1 MDLLPT
7 LARREASKSSGLGL
21 GWLLAIGLGGGLLLV
36 VAVGLLFY
44 WWYKRRFKPT
54 DMVVYTNAAH
64 LASERSQQFSS
75 GKRGFLSQSSFSR
88 MSSRL
93 SMTLPPVLP
102 PLPTYN
108 SFTNGAGKKERG
120 RSWVDEE
127 ALHGPRV
134 RRLSFRDS
142 WFSKEGWLSASP
154 TLPDLEEPP
163 REKLAQAPPDN
174 QKIEVQKRQAP
185 INESQ
190 TEPDLPSLTALPRG
204 RPRIPPLMPIRAYA
218 TESDLRDI
226 LASTEQRLRDGTSL
240 SPEKNSRKSPKRG
253 GSPTKTGSPSKTP
266 HSGRTV
272 VSSHSNGRMT
282 PSPSKRGSQP
292 PGTPTPVRTHS
303 RNASITSI
311 GSVANSLIRQAT
323 AELELPGGM
332 SSPSRLRGQEW
343 TAPQQRQPIPQP
355 QFQPHPRWQQGAM
368 GGSSGRDS
376 RPQEEEYLRRVSTE
390 SEVSSALST
399 LYSVGEPEEETGSTE
414 TDDPF
419 VVKGTRE
426 TRPQLNG
433 PRPLRRAKTI
443 AGLQIYDESA
453 VPAPLR
459 TGSVNARAA
468 ARPQSEQPKMS
479 SLTPV
484 SSTRLPPPSISDFR
498 NQEEVRPKSA
508 MTPDMTSRSLFLSSE
523 SSEASLVSCSV
534 HSVESNTSDEE
545 EQTVTPKA
553 EHFPRPAGY
562 RKDSSSPESYS
573 TPVKRGGGLVAD
585 AGLSSSPLNERLS
598 MLVASTQPKRDL
610 PVPPSCAS
618 ARPNT
623 CIIQPGLSSRP
634 TSKHMTI
641 LPPPISRSGSVSSS
655 VYDVEPSHEDQ
666 HTELPRGLGS
676 TLSIRGQT
684 VGSTI
689 AELRRTNSVVS
700 SYSVASLASTFLSD
714 AAADSAALPAI
725 RGGGFSPLRTNS
737 KSAAAG
743 NRNYLSLGGMNAL
756 KGSREARQQQ
766 QSYVARSRSAVTNLE
781 KTEANKENQVLN
793 VRTVR
798 FETLEHPREGRLG
811 PSLTVPFADTTSIVA
826 PGSSADEQV
835 RGAQQQHQSN
845 QSIESTGLYDKEG
858 FLIPSPDKNSKGGRY
873 SKGGRWRM

>member
-1 MDLLPT
+1 MDQSPM
-7 LARREASKSSGLGL
+7 LARGEGSKSSGLGL
-21 GWLLAIGLGGGLLLV
+21 GWLLAIGLGGGLLLC
-36 VAVGLLFY
+36 VAIGLLFT

-54 DMVVYTNAAH
+54 DMVVYANAPNPS
-64 LASERSQQFSS
+64 SERPQQFFS
-75 GKRGFLSQSSFSR
+75 GKRGFLSESSFSR

-108 SFTNGAGKKERG
+108 SFTNGAGKRERG

-142 WFSKEGWLSASP
+142 WFSKDEWLSGSP

-163 REKLAQAPPDN
+163 REKLAQAPPNN
-174 QKIEVQKRQAP
+174 QKIEVQKRQVP
-185 INESQ
+185 INESH
-190 TEPDLPSLTALPRG
+190 TDPDLLSLTALPRG

-226 LASTEQRLRDGTSL
+226 LASTEQRLRDGSSL

-253 GSPTKTGSPSKTP
+253 GSPTKTGSPCKTP
-266 HSGRTV
+266 RSGRTV

-343 TAPQQRQPIPQP
+343 TAPQQKQQPIPQP
-355 QFQPHPRWQQGAM
+355 QFQPQHHWQQGAM
-368 GGSSGRDS
+368 RGSSGRDT
-376 RPQEEEYLRRVSTE
+376 RQQEEEYLRRVSIE
-390 SEVSSALST
+390 SEASSALST
-399 LYSVGEPEEETGSTE
+399 LYSVGEPEEEVRRTE

-426 TRPQLNG
+426 TRPQLTG

-443 AGLQIYDESA
+443 AGLQIFDESA

-459 TGSVNARAA
+459 TVSVNARTAL
-468 ARPQSEQPKMS
+468 RPQSDQPKMTT
-479 SLTPV
+479 SLIPV
-484 SSTRLPPPSISDFR
+484 SSTRLPPPSNSDFR

-508 MTPDMTSRSLFLSSE
+508 MTPEMTSRSLFLSSE

-553 EHFPRPAGY
+553 ENFPRPAGY
-562 RKDSSSPESYS
+562 RSDSSSPESYS
-573 TPVKRGGGLVAD
+573 TPMKRGGPVAD
-585 AGLSSSPLNERLS
+585 VGLSSSPLEGRQVLS
-598 MLVASTQPKRDL
+598 MLVASTQPKREL
-610 PVPPSCAS
+610 PVPPSCVRANS
-618 ARPNT
+618 
-623 CIIQPGLSSRP
+623 CIIQPGPSSRP
-634 TSKHMTI
+634 TSNYMAI
-641 LPPPISRSGSVSSS
+641 SPPPISRSGSVSSS
-655 VYDVEPSHEDQ
+655 VYDVEFSHEDQ

-676 TLSIRGQT
+676 TMSIRGHS

-700 SYSVASLASTFLSD
+700 SYSVTSLASTFLSD
-714 AAADSAALPAI
+714 TAAESASVPSI
-725 RGGGFSPLRTNS
+725 RGTGGSSPLRTNS

-756 KGSREARQQQ
+756 KGNREVRQQQ
-766 QSYVARSRSAVTNLE
+766 SSVARSRSALTGLE
-781 KTEANKENQVLN
+781 KTEANKENQVVNL
-793 VRTVR
+793 RTVR
-798 FETLEHPREGRLG
+798 FETLDHPREGRLG
-811 PSLTVPFADTTSIVA
+811 PSSTVPLPNTTSIA
-826 PGSSADEQV
+826 PGSSAGDQA
-835 RGAQQQHQSN
+835 RRAQPQHQSN
-845 QSIESTGLYDKEG
+845 QSIESTGLYDKDG
-858 FLIPSPDKNSKGGRY
+858 FLIPSPEKNNKGG
-873 SKGGRWRM
+873 KWRM

>member
-1 MDLLPT
+1 MAP
-7 LARREASKSSGLGL
+7 ARRRE
-21 GWLLAIGLGGGLLLV
+21 
-36 VAVGLLFY
+36 
-44 WWYKRRFKPT
+44 
-54 DMVVYTNAAH
+54 D
-64 LASERSQQFSS
+64 
-75 GKRGFLSQSSFSR
+75 
-88 MSSRL
+88 
-93 SMTLPPVLP
+93 
-102 PLPTYN
+102 
-108 SFTNGAGKKERG
+108 GAGLTKKPYM
-120 RSWVDEE
+120 D
-127 ALHGPRV
+127 HGV

-142 WFSKEGWLSASP
+142 WFSKEGWLSGSP
-154 TLPDLEEPP
+154 TLPDLDEPP

-226 LASTEQRLRDGTSL
+226 LASTEQRLRDGISL

-272 VSSHSNGRMT
+272 VSGHSNGRMT

-292 PGTPTPVRTHS
+292 PGTPTPIRTHS

-355 QFQPHPRWQQGAM
+355 QFQPHPHWQQGAM
-368 GGSSGRDS
+368 GGSSGRDT
-376 RPQEEEYLRRVSTE
+376 RPQEEEYLRRVSIE

-399 LYSVGEPEEETGSTE
+399 LYSVGEPEEETRRTE

-443 AGLQIYDESA
+443 AGLQIFDESA

-459 TGSVNARAA
+459 TVSVNARTA

-508 MTPDMTSRSLFLSSE
+508 LTPEMTSRSLFLSSE

-553 EHFPRPAGY
+553 ENFPRPAGY

-573 TPVKRGGGLVAD
+573 TPIKRGGPVAD
-585 AGLSSSPLNERLS
+585 AGLSSSPPRRAAGPVDARHTAAARAPHPTLVREREGKQLHHPTGS
-598 MLVASTQPKRDL
+598 FLATDL
-610 PVPPSCAS
+610 KVHGHLTA
-618 ARPNT
+618 AHLAQRV
-623 CIIQPGLSSRP
+623 GLQLRLRRGAP
-634 TSKHMTI
+634 
-641 LPPPISRSGSVSSS
+641 
-655 VYDVEPSHEDQ
+655 HEDQ
-666 HTELPRGLGS
+666 HTELPRCLGS

-714 AAADSAALPAI
+714 AAAESAAIPAI

-766 QSYVARSRSAVTNLE
+766 SYVARSRSAVTTLE

-793 VRTVR
+793 MRTVR
-798 FETLEHPREGRLG
+798 FELPDHTREGRLG
-811 PSLTVPFADTTSIVA
+811 PSLTVPLADTTSIVA
-826 PGSSADEQV
+826 PGSSADEQQ
-835 RGAQQQHQSN
+835 RRAQPQHQSN
-845 QSIESTGLYDKEG
+845 QSIESTGLYDKDG
-858 FLIPSPDKNSKGGRY
+858 FLIPSPAKN

>member
-1 MDLLPT
+1 MDLTPM
-7 LARREASKSSGLGL
+7 LARREASKSPGLGL
-21 GWLLAIGLGGGLLLV
+21 GWLLAIGLGGGLLLA
-36 VAVGLLFY
+36 VAVGLLFG

-54 DMVVYTNAAH
+54 DMVVYTNAAN
-64 LASERSQQFSS
+64 LSSERSQQFSS

-142 WFSKEGWLSASP
+142 WFSKEGWLSGSP
-154 TLPDLEEPP
+154 TLPDLDEPP

-226 LASTEQRLRDGTSL
+226 LASTEQRLRDGISL

-272 VSSHSNGRMT
+272 VSGHSNGRMT

-292 PGTPTPVRTHS
+292 PGTPTPIRTHS

-355 QFQPHPRWQQGAM
+355 QFQPHPHWQQGAM
-368 GGSSGRDS
+368 GGSSGRDT
-376 RPQEEEYLRRVSTE
+376 RPQEEEYLRRVSIE

-399 LYSVGEPEEETGSTE
+399 LYSVGEPEEETRRTE

-443 AGLQIYDESA
+443 AGLQIFDESA

-459 TGSVNARAA
+459 TVSVNARTA

-508 MTPDMTSRSLFLSSE
+508 LTPEMTSRSLFLSSE

-553 EHFPRPAGY
+553 ENFPRPAGY

-573 TPVKRGGGLVAD
+573 TPIKRGGPVAD
-585 AGLSSSPLNERLS
+585 AGLSSSPLDERQVLS
-598 MLVASTQPKRDL
+598 MLGTQPQREL
-610 PVPPSCAS
+610 PIPPSCAS
-618 ARPNT
+618 ARVNS
-623 CIIQPGLSSRP
+623 CIIQPGPSSRP
-634 TSKHMTI
+634 TSKYMVI
-641 LPPPISRSGSVSSS
+641 SPPPISRSGSVSSS
-655 VYDVEPSHEDQ
+655 VYDVEPPHEDQ
-666 HTELPRGLGS
+666 HTELPRCLGS

-714 AAADSAALPAI
+714 AAAESAAIPAI

-766 QSYVARSRSAVTNLE
+766 SYVARSRSAVTTLE

-793 VRTVR
+793 MRTVR
-798 FETLEHPREGRLG
+798 FELPDHTREGRLG
-811 PSLTVPFADTTSIVA
+811 PSLTVPLADTTSIVA
-826 PGSSADEQV
+826 PGSSADEQQ
-835 RGAQQQHQSN
+835 RRAQPQHQSN
-845 QSIESTGLYDKEG
+845 QSIESTGLYDKDG
-858 FLIPSPDKNSKGGRY
+858 FLIPSPAKN

>member
-1 MDLLPT
+1 MDLTPM
-7 LARREASKSSGLGL
+7 LARREASKSPGLGL
-21 GWLLAIGLGGGLLLV
+21 GWLLAIGLGGGLLLA
-36 VAVGLLFY
+36 VAVGLLFG
-44 WWYKRRFKPT
+44 WCKPIIREIPAVLLWKT
-54 DMVVYTNAAH
+54 WIPVAIVVQPHVKQALDDTASGAAT
-64 LASERSQQFSS
+64 LA
-75 GKRGFLSQSSFSR
+75 
-88 MSSRL
+88 
-93 SMTLPPVLP
+93 
-102 PLPTYN
+102 TYN

-142 WFSKEGWLSASP
+142 WFSKEGWLSGSP
-154 TLPDLEEPP
+154 TLPDLDEPP

-190 TEPDLPSLTALPRG
+190 TEPDLPSLTALPRIFS
-204 RPRIPPLMPIRAYA
+204 PRLN
-218 TESDLRDI
+218 SD
-226 LASTEQRLRDGTSL
+226 SRDGISL

-272 VSSHSNGRMT
+272 VSGHSNGRMT

-292 PGTPTPVRTHS
+292 PGTPTPIRTHS

-355 QFQPHPRWQQGAM
+355 QFQPHPHWQQGAM
-368 GGSSGRDS
+368 GGSSGRDT
-376 RPQEEEYLRRVSTE
+376 RPQEEEYLRRVSIE

-399 LYSVGEPEEETGSTE
+399 LYSVGEPEEETRRTE

-443 AGLQIYDESA
+443 AGLQIFDESA

-459 TGSVNARAA
+459 TVSVNARTA

-508 MTPDMTSRSLFLSSE
+508 LTPEMTSRSLFLSSE

-553 EHFPRPAGY
+553 ENFPRPAGY

-573 TPVKRGGGLVAD
+573 TPIKRGGPVAD
-585 AGLSSSPLNERLS
+585 AGLSSSPLDERQVLS
-598 MLVASTQPKRDL
+598 MLGTQPQREL
-610 PVPPSCAS
+610 PIPPSCAS
-618 ARPNT
+618 ARYMV
-623 CIIQPGLSSRP
+623 IS
-634 TSKHMTI
+634 
-641 LPPPISRSGSVSSS
+641 PPPISRSGSVSSS
-655 VYDVEPSHEDQ
+655 VYDVEPPHEDQ
-666 HTELPRGLGS
+666 HTELP
-676 TLSIRGQT
+676 
-684 VGSTI
+684 
-689 AELRRTNSVVS
+689 SVVS

-714 AAADSAALPAI
+714 AAAESAAIPAI

-766 QSYVARSRSAVTNLE
+766 SYVARSRSAVTTLE

-793 VRTVR
+793 MRTVR
-798 FETLEHPREGRLG
+798 FELPDHTREGRLG
-811 PSLTVPFADTTSIVA
+811 PSLTVPLADTTSIVA
-826 PGSSADEQV
+826 PGSSADEQQ
-835 RGAQQQHQSN
+835 RRAQPQHQSN
-845 QSIESTGLYDKEG
+845 QSIESTGLYDKDG
-858 FLIPSPDKNSKGGRY
+858 FLIPSPAKN